1 MKIYFLFHKPDNSIV
16 IIRLFSYLLFLLYA
30 GIYLVPWLG
39 PNRPPSHL
47 RIVQP
52 HLLPVANLL
61 AKLVS
66 VHPVAS

>member
-16 IIRLFSYLLFLLYA
+16 IIRLFSYLLFILYA

-52 HLLPVANLL
+52 HFPPAANLL
-61 AKLVS
+61 AKHLS
-66 VHPVAS
+66 FCPVAS

>member
-16 IIRLFSYLLFLLYA
+16 IIRLFSYLLFILYA

-47 RIVQP
+47 RNVQP
-52 HLLPVANLL
+52 HLPPVANLL
-61 AKLVS
+61 AKHVS